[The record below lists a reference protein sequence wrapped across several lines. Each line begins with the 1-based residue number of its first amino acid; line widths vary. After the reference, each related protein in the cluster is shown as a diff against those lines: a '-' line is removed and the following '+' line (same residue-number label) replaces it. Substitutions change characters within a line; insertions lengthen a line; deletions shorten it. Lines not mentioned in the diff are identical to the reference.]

1 MGTVCEVTKLSFP
14 KTKSVR
20 VGLGVTLLETK
31 DSILGKMR
39 VSGDKT
45 ARAVLLSDR
54 IDRNVRSVSVL
65 VPYVSVSMREG
76 SALYILT

>member
-1 MGTVCEVTKLSFP
+1 MGTVCEVSKLGFP

-20 VGLGVTLLETK
+20 VGLGVTLLKTK

-45 ARAVLLSDR
+45 ARAVLLSTR

-65 VPYVSVSMREG
+65 VPYVCVSMREG
-76 SALYILT
+76 TALYILT